1 VRERLYETA
10 SGTARPRE
18 ARPTV
23 RKTRKHKQAL
33 TLGMRGVVSM
43 LMLSGSSSAFKA
55 KTREPLPRGGSLMK
69 PVSLEDLERRHR
81 SLDSE
86 VHRLERQVYLT
97 SMEQHQVAELKKE
110 KLRTRDLIQD
120 LRRS

>member
-1 VRERLYETA
+1 M
-10 SGTARPRE
+10 
-18 ARPTV
+18 
-23 RKTRKHKQAL
+23 KQ
-33 TLGMRGVVSM
+33 
-43 LMLSGSSSAFKA
+43 
-55 KTREPLPRGGSLMK
+55 
-69 PVSLEDLERRHR
+69 VSLEDLERRHR

-97 SMEQHQVAELKKE
+97 STEQHQVAELKKQ

>member
-1 VRERLYETA
+1 
-10 SGTARPRE
+10 
-18 ARPTV
+18 
-23 RKTRKHKQAL
+23 
-33 TLGMRGVVSM
+33 
-43 LMLSGSSSAFKA
+43 
-55 KTREPLPRGGSLMK
+55 MK

-86 VHRLERQVYLT
+86 VNRLERQVYLSST
-97 SMEQHQVAELKKE
+97 EQAQVAELKKE